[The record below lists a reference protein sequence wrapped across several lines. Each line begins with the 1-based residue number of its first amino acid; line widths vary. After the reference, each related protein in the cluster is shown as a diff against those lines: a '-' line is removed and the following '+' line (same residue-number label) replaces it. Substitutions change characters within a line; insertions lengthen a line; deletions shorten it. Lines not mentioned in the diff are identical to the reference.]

1 MSKFLVIVS
10 LFVFAAIAS
19 ATTFEELSTLWSTWK
34 AQNEKTYSAIEE
46 AKRFAIFADNHF
58 KVIKFNEENDT
69 PKLALNKFADLT
81 ASEFKSQQA
90 SCAFTADEEI
100 VNQNIYTFPEVG
112 ALPAAVDWRNKG
124 AVTPV
129 KDQGQCGSCWS
140 FSTTGVVEGNYF
152 LQNNELLSFSE
163 QQIVDCDTD
172 QNEGCNG
179 GWPYLAVEYAA
190 QKGLELEKEYP
201 YTAQDGTCKYQQS
214 QTYKVAANYS
224 FVTPKSTL
232 QLKSALVNSPVSV
245 VIEADQDIFQFYST
259 GVIHANCGAS
269 TDHAVLAVGYD
280 KVGLYESF
288 IVKNSWGSSWGKDG
302 YVWISDAQ
310 AANSGLG
317 VCGILTQPVIAT
329 N

>member
-1 MSKFLVIVS
+1 MTKSLTVFLLVV
-10 LFVFAAIAS
+10 LAVFAS
-19 ATTFEELSTLWSTWK
+19 ATTYEELNTLWESWK
-34 AQNEKTYSAIEE
+34 MQNQKTYSVAEE
-46 AKRFAIFADNHF
+46 AERFNIFVDNHF

-90 SCAFTADEEI
+90 SCAFTADDEI
-100 VNQNIYTFPEVG
+100 VQQNVKEFEVG
-112 ALPAAVDWRNKG
+112 NLPASVDWRNKG

-129 KDQGQCGSCWS
+129 KDQGQCGSCWT

-152 LQNNELLSFSE
+152 LQNAKLLSFSE

-172 QNEGCNG
+172 QNEGCDG
-179 GWPYLAVEYAA
+179 GWPYLAVQYATSN
-190 QKGLELEKEYP
+190 GLELESEYP
-201 YTAQDGTCKYQQS
+201 YTAEDGKCKYQKS
-214 QTYKVAANYS
+214 QTYAVGKNYS

-232 QLKSALVNSPVSV
+232 QLKSALVDSPVSV

-310 AANSGLG
+310 SANSGLG
-317 VCGILTQPVIAT
+317 VCGILTQPVIVT